1 MARSPPSSALHA
13 ASDDGPVH
21 AILDDRFNHPQAM
34 IQQPLSILIIEDNAA
49 LAANIYDYLEACGHQ
64 PDAAPDGESGLGLL
78 AIHRY
83 DAIVLD
89 WMMPRMDGMTM
100 LQRLRGDGGAQARI
114 PVIVITARDQ
124 LEHKLHGFRA
134 GADDYIVKPVALAE
148 LEIRLR
154 VLVQRAAGAVPPAQ
168 VLQVADLRFDLATLE
183 VTRAG
188 RALPMTP
195 VRRQLLELLMRR
207 SPGLVRREELETL
220 IWQDAVPDGDV
231 LRSHMHT
238 LRKAVD
244 GAAQHKLL
252 LTVPGSG
259 YRLAVQDA

>member
-1 MARSPPSSALHA
+1 MTK
-13 ASDDGPVH
+13 
-21 AILDDRFNHPQAM
+21 
-34 IQQPLSILIIEDNAA
+34 QPLDILIIEDNAG
-49 LAANIYDYLEACGHQ
+49 LAANIYDYLEASGHR

-78 AIHRY
+78 AINRY

-100 LQRLRGDGGAQARI
+100 LARLRGQMKSRI
-114 PVIVITARDQ
+114 PVIVLTAKDQ
-124 LEHKLHGFRA
+124 VEDKIHGFLT
-134 GADDYIVKPVALAE
+134 GADDYLVKPVALAE

-154 VLVQRAAGAVPPAQ
+154 VLVQRASGAQAESQ
-168 VLQVADLRFDLATLE
+168 VLSVADLRFDLATLE

-188 RALPMTP
+188 KLLAMTP

-220 IWQDAVPDGDV
+220 IWKDDIPDNDV
-231 LRSHMHT
+231 LRSHMHM

-244 GAAQHKLL
+244 GDAPRKLVK
-252 LTVPGSG
+252 TIAGSG
-259 YRLAVQDA
+259 YRLGLSDE